1 MRHGCD
7 RGGVVEPIQ
16 SDSHL
21 PLAGV
26 IYDKVQV
33 IADRGR
39 IVGVG
44 PNDDRVDVP

>member
-7 RGGVVEPIQ
+7 RSVVEPIQ
-16 SDSHL
+16 SDSYL

-26 IYDKVQV
+26 IYDEIQV

-44 PNDDRVDVP
+44 PDDYRVDGP